1 MDSLL
6 EFNISRLGAAQHKR
20 HRNSTVSVSCQPET
34 GLATMR
40 PVATERH
47 VLLQRQQEEPAEATK
62 EMVAGTKTIVETNV
76 AAEDVEETDS
86 SSVEQTQAAA
96 AAPNSKAES

>member
-1 MDSLL
+1 
-6 EFNISRLGAAQHKR
+6 
-20 HRNSTVSVSCQPET
+20 
-34 GLATMR
+34 MR

-76 AAEDVEETDS
+76 AAEDAEETDS
-86 SSVEQTQAAA
+86 SSIVRTQAAA
-96 AAPNSKAES
+96 AAPDLKAGR